1 MYHLLYVSSATRD
14 LSEEDLAAILESAR
28 RNNDAASVTGMLLY
42 LSGSFLQVLEGA
54 KDDVLRIFENI
65 SYDDRHSGIIT
76 LTQGDIE
83 DRSFDGW
90 TMGFQQF
97 EAGDAEA
104 RGVFDL
110 SQQRLNEKIPPEA
123 PRDILIFMRNFYRI
137 AGG

>member
-1 MYHLLYVSSATRD
+1 MYHLLYVSSATRELNEDD
-14 LSEEDLAAILESAR
+14 LSAILETAR
-28 RNNDAASVTGMLLY
+28 RKNDVANVTGMLLY

-54 KDDVLRIFENI
+54 QEDVLRIFESI
-65 SYDDRHSGIIT
+65 SYDDRHSGIVT
-76 LTQGDIE
+76 LTQGDID

-90 TMGFQQF
+90 TMGFRRF
-97 EAGDAEA
+97 EAGDEEA

-110 SQQRLNEKIPPEA
+110 SRKRLDERIPPEA